1 MWAPLGVSR
10 EEKMREC
17 SEEEQTCDFARRM
30 TKKSPDQL
38 GHQRFDVQGVSSSV
52 PVGLSSPTTVDTP

>member
-17 SEEEQTCDFARRM
+17 SEQEQTCDFARRM

-38 GHQRFDVQGVSSSV
+38 GHQRSDMQGVSSSV
-52 PVGLSSPTTVDTP
+52 PVGLSSPASVDTA